1 MTKKTSRP
9 DIQKMTVTFPRAV
22 LQRLRERVAPRQRSA
37 FIAEA
42 VAEKLA
48 LQEQLAAIEEA
59 AGSWQDE
66 DHPEIQTE
74 QAIDHWLTESRRAW
88 DEHLADFGV

>member
-1 MTKKTSRP
+1 MPKKTPSP

-37 FIAEA
+37 FIVEA
-42 VAEKLA
+42 VDEKLA

-59 AGSWQDE
+59 AGSWQNE

-74 QAIDHWLTESRRAW
+74 QATDHWLTESRRAW
-88 DEHLADFGV
+88 DEHLADFEV